1 MQEQVPVSQRK
12 TGFSFDLGFVDG
24 KMIALALINVIATLL
39 VYVPFLNDFSV
50 ITMYW
55 DGPLYMYVA
64 KMFYFAPANP
74 FNLPNYYFA
83 CNLVLFPLLI
93 RAFSFIGYDHSMLF
107 VVIAST
113 TLATL
118 VFYRLLKDF
127 NYSINPFWASIV
139 FIFFPSR
146 WLLYHSVG
154 ASEPLFIL
162 LVISSIYC
170 YKKDRYLF
178 AFLLAAL
185 ASITKIFG
193 VLMFASYIIL
203 LLYEKKYKYLPYTLI
218 IPAFLGANFLI
229 YQFTYGNF
237 FAYFQYNGGFLKL
250 VPFMNIFDPALKGQ
264 TNNAELFIAMYV
276 IYILGALRL
285 WKRPELFSFTIVFV
299 LFMAFVQHPDISRYL
314 LPAAPF
320 ALIVAFDD
328 IISSKEFMLVFPLI
342 VIFGYIY
349 CWGIIPTNL
358 IDSGTYSSL
367 IASLV

>member
-146 WLLYHSVG
+146 CSYFW
-154 ASEPLFIL
+154 
-162 LVISSIYC
+162 SS
-170 YKKDRYLF
+170 RR
-178 AFLLAAL
+178 
-185 ASITKIFG
+185 S
-193 VLMFASYIIL
+193 
-203 LLYEKKYKYLPYTLI
+203 
-218 IPAFLGANFLI
+218 
-229 YQFTYGNF
+229 
-237 FAYFQYNGGFLKL
+237 
-250 VPFMNIFDPALKGQ
+250 
-264 TNNAELFIAMYV
+264 
-276 IYILGALRL
+276 
-285 WKRPELFSFTIVFV
+285 
-299 LFMAFVQHPDISRYL
+299 
-314 LPAAPF
+314 
-320 ALIVAFDD
+320 
-328 IISSKEFMLVFPLI
+328 I
-342 VIFGYIY
+342 VIRRTGTCSPSCWPPWPRSPRFSASSCSPPTLFYY
-349 CWGIIPTNL
+349 CTRKNTSTCHIR
-358 IDSGTYSSL
+358 SS
-367 IASLV
+367 SRPFWERTF